1 MKAFGLMCTGV
12 VLLLAVTVE
21 AQESPAVTAHVSAAR
36 ALAEPE
42 WTRAAEFFCSTEEQV
57 VAMKIL
63 PSATQGDVEGQRAE
77 PMKVFDNLYFIGQKA
92 VTTWALTTS
101 AGIVLI
107 DAGYGERFDDTL
119 VAGLAK
125 VGLDPRRIV
134 AALVAHEHA
143 DHFGGARLLQ
153 ERFGT
158 TIYMARAAWD
168 ALEPKPVDAAR
179 GGPLDAARGGPG
191 APPATG
197 ADIPPR
203 RGVVLSDGQPVMF
216 GDTTITP
223 VAIPGH
229 TAGSMGFIF
238 PVKDGARTHV
248 AALFGGSILNPR
260 RRFPPSL
267 FQEYLASIQH
277 FADATKAQRADV
289 ELLNHPI
296 MDGLFERLETLKT
309 RSPGDPHPLVVG
321 EASYQRF
328 LSVMAA
334 CAQAQL
340 ARRQPN

>member
-1 MKAFGLMCTGV
+1 MKAFGLMCTSA
-12 VLLLAVTVE
+12 VLLLAITVE
-21 AQESPAVTAHVSAAR
+21 AQDSPAVTAHISAAR

-42 WTRAAEFFCSTEEQV
+42 WTEAAEFFCSTEEQV
-57 VAMKIL
+57 AAMKVL

-119 VAGLAK
+119 VTGLAK

-179 GGPLDAARGGPG
+179 GGPG

-203 RGVVLSDGQPVMF
+203 RGVVLSDRQPVTF

-238 PVKDGARTHV
+238 AVKDGARTHM
-248 AALFGGSILNPR
+248 AALFGGSILNPQ
-260 RRFPPSL
+260 RRFPASL

-277 FADATKAQRADV
+277 FADVTKAQRASV

-309 RSPGDPHPLVVG
+309 RRPADPHPLVVG

-328 LSVMAA
+328 LGVMAA